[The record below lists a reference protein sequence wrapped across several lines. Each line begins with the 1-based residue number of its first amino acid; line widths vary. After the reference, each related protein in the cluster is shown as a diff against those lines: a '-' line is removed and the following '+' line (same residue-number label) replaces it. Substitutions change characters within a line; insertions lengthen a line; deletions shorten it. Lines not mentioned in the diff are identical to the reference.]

1 MSDLDHPRY
10 ETAALPYRVAV
21 LCYIW
26 DAQDRLLL
34 LHRRKQP
41 NAGMHSPV
49 GGKVEVSRGESP
61 HECALREVHEET
73 GVALKPGE
81 MRLFGMVAER
91 AYAGQHHWLLFLFE
105 CTRPVEHAELGATDM
120 DEGQLIW
127 VPTADVATTSIP
139 DTDRQFMWPQ
149 VLAHRG
155 GGFFVLDID
164 CSVSPFAQQLRES
177 RSSVGVNPAA

>member
-21 LCYIW
+21 LCYLW

-49 GGKVEVSRGESP
+49 GGKVEIAHGESP

-105 CTRPVEHAELGATDM
+105 CTRPVAHSEIAATDM
-120 DEGQLIW
+120 DEGTLTW
-127 VPTADVATTSIP
+127 VPTPEVSGIAIP
-139 DTDRQFMWPQ
+139 ETDRQFMWPQ
-149 VLAHRG
+149 VLRHRG

-164 CSVSPFAQQLRES
+164 CSVQPHTQQLMES
-177 RSSVGVNPAA
+177 RPPPPAAR

>member
-21 LCYIW
+21 LCYLW
-26 DAQDRLLL
+26 DAEDRLLL

-73 GVALKPGE
+73 GVALQQGE
-81 MRLFGMVAER
+81 MRLMGMVAER

-105 CTRPVEHAELGATDM
+105 CTRPVRHAELGATDM
-120 DEGQLIW
+120 DEGTLIW
-127 VPTADVATTSIP
+127 VPTAGVADISIP

-164 CSVSPFAQQLRES
+164 CSVSPYAQRLMES
-177 RSSVGVNPAA
+177 RPPIRAARGA